1 MKISFSLF
9 LRLLLPSLPPEGYN
23 GPMKM
28 LEIKIEEAMAG
39 RTVRS
44 VLLREG
50 RMAASHLSSLKFR
63 EGGLL
68 LNGQRAR
75 SSDVLRPGDILAARI
90 DDGRGENPAQPM
102 EAPLDFVWED
112 EYLAVLNK
120 AAGMAVHGSL
130 QGGACTVANALAA
143 RWGREQTFHPVNR
156 LDRGTSGLMLIATLI
171 HGIMPYK
178 PANATISAMITPVKS
193 NERNDSNADLSIPT
207 KMPQLTPISNDSA
220 NHANRHMPNPDTP
233 LNNPAKTAINGL
245 TVATPPPMVRALPK
259 IATHNHGRVDALPLC
274 CIFTDSR
281 VSNNPTINADA
292 VTASLAGV
300 YDSVPRIPVHIQEK
314 NSNTV
319 TMSIT

>member
-9 LRLLLPSLPPEGYN
+9 LPPLLPSLPSEGYN
-23 GPMKM
+23 ELMKM

-75 SSDVLRPGDILAARI
+75 SSDVLCPGDVLAARI
-90 DDGRGENPAQPM
+90 DDGCGENPAQPM

-156 LDRGTSGLMLIATLI
+156 LDRGTSGLMLIAKSAYLHDRLRRALHSDSLRREYLALVEGVMDPPGGHITLPI
-171 HGIMPYK
+171 GSDGTPRRRVDRQGQSAHTEYATLLTREGLSLLRLTLHTGRTHQIRVHLSALGHPLLGDALYGGRDAAGPGR
-178 PANATISAMITPVKS
+178 PALHSFLLRFTHPITGEVIECRAPLPEDLRVFPV
-193 NERNDSNADLSIPT
+193 
-207 KMPQLTPISNDSA
+207 
-220 NHANRHMPNPDTP
+220 
-233 LNNPAKTAINGL
+233 
-245 TVATPPPMVRALPK
+245 VRAW
-259 IATHNHGRVDALPLC
+259 
-274 CIFTDSR
+274 
-281 VSNNPTINADA
+281 
-292 VTASLAGV
+292 
-300 YDSVPRIPVHIQEK
+300 EEE
-314 NSNTV
+314 
-319 TMSIT
+319 

>member
-23 GPMKM
+23 RPMKM

-120 AAGMAVHGSL
+120 AAGMAVHGSM

-156 LDRGTSGLMLIATLI
+156 LDRGTSGLMLIAKSAYLHDRLRLALHSDSLRREYLALVEGVMDPPCGHITLPI
-171 HGIMPYK
+171 GSDGTPRRRVDRQGQSAHTEYATLLTHGGLSLLRLTLHTGRTHQIRVHLSALGHPLLGDGLYGGSAAESGR
-178 PANATISAMITPVKS
+178 PALHSFLLRFTHPITGEVIECRAPLPEDLRIFPV
-193 NERNDSNADLSIPT
+193 
-207 KMPQLTPISNDSA
+207 
-220 NHANRHMPNPDTP
+220 
-233 LNNPAKTAINGL
+233 
-245 TVATPPPMVRALPK
+245 VRAWEGK
-259 IATHNHGRVDALPLC
+259 
-274 CIFTDSR
+274 
-281 VSNNPTINADA
+281 
-292 VTASLAGV
+292 
-300 YDSVPRIPVHIQEK
+300 
-314 NSNTV
+314 
-319 TMSIT
+319 

>member
-28 LEIKIEEAMAG
+28 LEIKIEEGMAG

-75 SSDVLRPGDILAARI
+75 SSDILRPGDMLAARI

-156 LDRGTSGLMLIATLI
+156 LDRGTSGLMLIAKSAYLHDRLRLALHSDSLRREYLALVEGVMDPPCGHITLPI
-171 HGIMPYK
+171 GSDGTPRRRVDRQGQSAHTEYATLLTHGGLSLLRLTLHTGRTHQIRVHLSALGHPLLGDALYGGCAAEPGR
-178 PANATISAMITPVKS
+178 PALHSFLLRFTHPITGEVIECRAPLPEDLRIFPV
-193 NERNDSNADLSIPT
+193 
-207 KMPQLTPISNDSA
+207 
-220 NHANRHMPNPDTP
+220 
-233 LNNPAKTAINGL
+233 
-245 TVATPPPMVRALPK
+245 VRAWEE
-259 IATHNHGRVDALPLC
+259 G
-274 CIFTDSR
+274 
-281 VSNNPTINADA
+281 
-292 VTASLAGV
+292 
-300 YDSVPRIPVHIQEK
+300 
-314 NSNTV
+314 
-319 TMSIT
+319 

>member
-9 LRLLLPSLPPEGYN
+9 LRLLLPSLPPKGYN

-28 LEIKIEEAMAG
+28 LEIKIEEGMAG

-50 RMAASHLSSLKFR
+50 HMAASHLSSLKFR

-75 SSDVLRPGDILAARI
+75 SSDVLRPGDMLAARI

-156 LDRGTSGLMLIATLI
+156 LDRGTSGLMLIAKSAYLHDRLRLALHSDSLRREYLALVEGVMDPPCGHITLPI
-171 HGIMPYK
+171 GSDGTPRRRVDRQGQSAHTEYATLLTHGGLSLLRLTLHTGRTHQIRVHLSALGHPLLGDALYGGLAAEPGR
-178 PANATISAMITPVKS
+178 PALHSFLLRFTHPITGEVIECRAPLPEDLRIFPV
-193 NERNDSNADLSIPT
+193 
-207 KMPQLTPISNDSA
+207 
-220 NHANRHMPNPDTP
+220 
-233 LNNPAKTAINGL
+233 
-245 TVATPPPMVRALPK
+245 VRAWE
-259 IATHNHGRVDALPLC
+259 G
-274 CIFTDSR
+274 
-281 VSNNPTINADA
+281 
-292 VTASLAGV
+292 
-300 YDSVPRIPVHIQEK
+300 Q
-314 NSNTV
+314 
-319 TMSIT
+319 

>member
-50 RMAASHLSSLKFR
+50 HMAASHLSSLKFR

-68 LNGQRAR
+68 LNGQWAR
-75 SSDVLRPGDILAARI
+75 SSDVLRPGDMLAARI

-156 LDRGTSGLMLIATLI
+156 LDRGTSGLMLIAKSAYLHDRLRLALHSDSLRREYLALVEGVMDPPCGHITLPI
-171 HGIMPYK
+171 GSDGTPRRRVDRQGQSAHTEYATLLTHGGLSLLRLTLHTGRTHQIRVHLSALGHPLLGDALYGGCAAEPGR
-178 PANATISAMITPVKS
+178 PALHSFLLRFTHPITGEVIECRAPLPEDLRIFPV
-193 NERNDSNADLSIPT
+193 
-207 KMPQLTPISNDSA
+207 
-220 NHANRHMPNPDTP
+220 
-233 LNNPAKTAINGL
+233 
-245 TVATPPPMVRALPK
+245 VRAWEGK
-259 IATHNHGRVDALPLC
+259 
-274 CIFTDSR
+274 
-281 VSNNPTINADA
+281 
-292 VTASLAGV
+292 
-300 YDSVPRIPVHIQEK
+300 
-314 NSNTV
+314 
-319 TMSIT
+319 